1 MKSIPLELITA
12 FAKPGKSTCFLVRI
26 KDTDG
31 DNHGFTNLDAVVR
44 FDDGDGELVYLP
56 NHELNPMN
64 IQNSLDMEVDNT
76 ELVGWF
82 GTALEELVLAG
93 KFMQAEISVYRISYL
108 RTEYGCEVVAYGTVG
123 TIEYSANTQSKRKIE
138 YRGLGQKIKA
148 KVNDVFSL
156 TCRASFGDED
166 CRMPF
171 VWETGTI
178 IDVEDNFMRFRVSG
192 ITRPNDWFVLGVC
205 EFLSGPNSTAQLEIE
220 SWSADGWLTL
230 GFVSSFAVENG
241 VSLRLRRDCDK
252 TETACLDYGNIV
264 NMQAEHLS
272 PVQDQSIMV
281 PGAYIKSQNAV

>member
-1 MKSIPLELITA
+1 MKSIGIQLVTA
-12 FAKPGKSTCFLVRI
+12 LAKPGKSTCFLVRI
-26 KDTDG
+26 KDTN
-31 DNHGFTNLDAVVR
+31 DNTHGFTNLDAVVR

-82 GTALEELVLAG
+82 GTALEDLVLAG

-148 KVNDVFSL
+148 KLNDVFSL

-166 CRMPF
+166 CGMPF
-171 VWETGTI
+171 VWEAATI

-192 ITRPNDWFVLGVC
+192 VTRPDDWFVLGVC

-230 GFVSSFAVENG
+230 GFVSPFAVENG

-252 TETACLDYGNIV
+252 TETACLD
-264 NMQAEHLS
+264 
-272 PVQDQSIMV
+272 
-281 PGAYIKSQNAV
+281 